1 MGEHI
6 RKILILKVFIFF
18 LFYIQFVH
26 KDLGF
31 PKGYLNRQ
39 VITIEK
45 GLLSVIIFLD
55 FGGKKAG
62 WGGPCCPSPVGWLP
76 GRFL

>member
-6 RKILILKVFIFF
+6 RKILILKVFVNVES
-18 LFYIQFVH
+18 IQFVK

-31 PKGYLNRQ
+31 PKAYLHRQ

-45 GLLSVIIFLD
+45 RST
-55 FGGKKAG
+55 
-62 WGGPCCPSPVGWLP
+62 LP
-76 GRFL
+76 DHISS